1 MQDLC
6 NSAGKASVDAFHFQ
20 YFFITMQF
28 DVFEKYIS
36 RKASELYAEVKLHWD
51 SKNSVLFKISK
62 SMLS

>member
-20 YFFITMQF
+20 YFEITMQF

-36 RKASELYAEVKLHWD
+36 RKASELYAEVKLH
-51 SKNSVLFKISK
+51 
-62 SMLS
+62 